1 VTTNDLGKL
10 HKALSELDSRGPHAG
25 KALPIAAKESLNT
38 SAFAARREWEK
49 QGKRQMHVRNKWT
62 FKGKF
67 HKVVKARARK
77 NINQMEAVTG
87 NKHRYMAEQEHGVH
101 KIRAKGLQIPEEQ
114 SRVGGDIKRIVSR
127 SYWRSKIG
135 KNIGPRFEY
144 EHNRFAPRK
153 GGKSRGARYIAGT
166 LRAARARGRRYVY
179 LEFSSRNRGIYDLD
193 RAKGSSLK
201 GALVWDMSKRHTYT
215 KPHPMLRTT
224 LKVLEPNFK
233 QFARM
238 ALEEQIRF
246 VLKKRGIPYQGP
258 PAGLIG
264 AAARA
269 SAR

>member
-1 VTTNDLGKL
+1 MLRVTTNDLEKL
-10 HKALSELDSRGPHAG
+10 HKTLRELDSRGPHAG

-67 HKVVKARARK
+67 HQVVKARARK

-87 NKHRYMAEQEHGVH
+87 NKHRYMAEQEAGVRRV
-101 KIRAKGLQIPEEQ
+101 RAKGLQIPEER
-114 SRVGGDIKRIVSR
+114 SRIGGDIKRIVSR
-127 SYWRSKIG
+127 SYWRRKIG
-135 KNIGPRFEY
+135 KNIGTRYDASHGKFGG
-144 EHNRFAPRK
+144 NRR
-153 GGKSRGARYIAGT
+153 RYAAGT
-166 LRAARARGRRYVY
+166 IRAARAQGKRYIY
-179 LEFSSRNRGIYDLD
+179 LEYSRRQKGIYDLNMLK
-193 RAKGSSLK
+193 KGMDLK
-201 GALVWDMSKRHTYT
+201 NALIWDMSRWTTYT

-224 LKVLEPNFK
+224 LKVLEPHFK

-269 SAR
+269 SPR